1 MIRFL
6 VRTALGAAAFFYVL
20 PHIEGIRFH
29 GGWVSAIGLAIF
41 FSLMLWGVETLLFLL
56 SALLTFSTLGLAL
69 LVIVPLWLLG
79 FWLIPAVALKLLADF
94 MPNTLEVAGWWPAI
108 LGGLIL
114 LVIMI
119 VTKGKKE
126 NQKKD

>member
-20 PHIEGIRFH
+20 PHIEGISFH

-41 FSLMLWGVETLLFLL
+41 FSLMLWGVETLLFLV

-79 FWLIPAVALKLLADF
+79 FWLIPALALKLLADF
-94 MPNTLEVAGWWPAI
+94 MPNTLEVTGWWPAI

-119 VTKGKKE
+119 VTKGKK
-126 NQKKD
+126 QKKD